1 MHIASPI
8 ASGSLVPGTASGSLV
23 PGTAS
28 GSLVPGIASGSTVAQ
43 IAASVQSLLAA
54 GDAAGAIEI
63 AVQAWREAPSPEL
76 ERQMVAWRMQAFAA
90 LPRGPGRADWPP
102 RYDDPFPGL
111 EGLPQVAAGALTSAI
126 MGGAIEHHGV
136 VWVKGLAS
144 PEKAELLRLDVE
156 RAFAARDAYYAQDGQ
171 AEPSPWYARAPVE
184 TAIADARPFLEEG
197 GGVWTADSPR
207 MLASL
212 IAMFEET
219 GIVGVIEGHL
229 GERPAL
235 SIGKS
240 TLRRVPID
248 TGTDWHQDGSFLGAD
263 VRTINVWLALSACG
277 LDAAGL
283 DIVARR
289 VPYVLQTGSHGA
301 TFNWS
306 VGPGLVDLLVQGGV
320 EIASPVF
327 EPGDALLFD
336 HLMLHRTGARP
347 NLTKP
352 RWAIETWFF
361 APSHFPV
368 EQGPVVL

>member
-8 ASGSLVPGTASGSLV
+8 APGSSVADTASGSS
-23 PGTAS
+23 TA
-28 GSLVPGIASGSTVAQ
+28 A
-43 IAASVQSLLAA
+43 IAAEVQSLLAA
-54 GDAAGAIEI
+54 GDAAGAIGT
-63 AVQAWREAPSPEL
+63 AVRAWREAPSPEL
-76 ERQMVAWRMQAFAA
+76 ERELVRWRMQAFSA
-90 LPRGPGRADWPP
+90 LARGPGRADWPP
-102 RYDDPFPGL
+102 RYADPFPGL
-111 EGLPQVAAGALTSAI
+111 QGLPQIAAGALTSAI

-136 VWVKGLAS
+136 LWVKGLAS
-144 PEKAELLRLDVE
+144 PEKAEMLRLDVE
-156 RAFAARDAYYAQDGQ
+156 RAFAARDAYYAQGRQ
-171 AEPSPWYARAPVE
+171 AEPSPWYSRAPVE
-184 TAIADARPFLEEG
+184 GDIADARDFLEEG

-207 MLASL
+207 MLAAL
-212 IAMFEET
+212 IALFEES
-219 GIVGVIEGHL
+219 GVVGVIEGHL

-235 SIGKS
+235 SVGKS

-263 VRTINVWLALSACG
+263 VRTVNVWLALSECG
-277 LDAAGL
+277 RDAAGL

-347 NLTKP
+347 NLIKP

-361 APSHFPV
+361 APSHYPV
-368 EQGPVVL
+368 DQGPLVL